1 MRVVLPLIALFLST
15 GAVVPPTA
23 EAPPA
28 ALPAPEAAIRVLG
41 STEVCRDRIHEVRR
55 ELGQPELRRDA
66 SPEEPLMISAV
77 DMRVG
82 ACSVLVM
89 HNQAGDFRPLPEPR
103 EHQLMPAK

>member
-1 MRVVLPLIALFLST
+1 MRIAFPLIALGLAAGAGAQTAPMEPAPVPWTGPET
-15 GAVVPPTA
+15 GA
-23 EAPPA
+23 E
-28 ALPAPEAAIRVLG
+28 G
-41 STEVCRDRIHEVRR
+41 SSAVCRDRIHEVRR

>member
-1 MRVVLPLIALFLST
+1 MRIAFPLIALGLAA
-15 GAVVPPTA
+15 GAGAQTA
-23 EAPPA
+23 PVE
-28 ALPAPEAAIRVLG
+28 PAPVPWTGPEMGAEG
-41 STEVCRDRIHEVRR
+41 SSAVCRDRIHEVRR

-82 ACSVLVM
+82 ACSVLVV